1 MPEIRLNTGAIAIV
15 DEKDFARLSQF
26 HWREHKGRYT
36 SYAVRS
42 VSNRCGLKVDHR
54 NGNGL
59 DNRRSNLR
67 HVTNIQNLQNQRASR
82 KGSSRFKGVHWVP
95 ENKCWMARIC
105 VNKQQMRLGRFKNE
119 EEAARAYDRAAR
131 EHFGEFA
138 RPNFI

>member
-42 VSNRCGLKVDHR
+42 VSNRCAFMHHDIIGKPDGGLKVDHR

-82 KGSSRFKGVHWVP
+82 KGSSPV
-95 ENKCWMARIC
+95 
-105 VNKQQMRLGRFKNE
+105 
-119 EEAARAYDRAAR
+119 
-131 EHFGEFA
+131 FA
-138 RPNFI
+138 